1 MSVFIKVNL
10 LSLLLDFIYIINGCQ
25 VGVLDLS
32 FIGTNV
38 KCEITDSTPGYVIT
52 YQPCGDYVVCSC
64 DCNSDGQS
72 FMALA
77 TTLDRTGQYKTCT
90 ELAMSTDIATFGRQK
105 INGNNAYVITYDE
118 SLSGESIDLR
128 FYCGE
133 TTLDSTRTTCGIEP
147 GLEPIRYYLEIYSSN
162 ACTAANGAGV
172 KSGLSGGW
180 IFIICIIWV
189 FILYCFIGYL
199 INGFRTKNWKDIKGN
214 IPNYGLWVSLPKA
227 CIAGCIFTFGYCM
240 GKCLKNRNND
250 ANETLV
256 DDEY

>member
-1 MSVFIKVNL
+1 MSVFIKVKI
-10 LSLLLDFIYIINGCQ
+10 LLLLLGFICIINGCK

-32 FIGTNV
+32 FIDANV
-38 KCEITDSTPGYVIT
+38 KCEFPEPTPEYVIT
-52 YQPCGDYVVCSC
+52 YQPCLDNVTCHC
-64 DCNSDGQS
+64 DCSSDGHH

-77 TTLDRTGQYKTCT
+77 TKLDSSGQHSTCT
-90 ELAMSTDIATFGRQK
+90 ELAVSTDIATFGRQE

-133 TTLDSTRTTCGIEP
+133 TTLDSARTACGIEP

-180 IFIICIIWV
+180 IFIIWYV
-189 FILYCFIGYL
+189 F
-199 INGFRTKNWKDIKGN
+199 
-214 IPNYGLWVSLPKA
+214 
-227 CIAGCIFTFGYCM
+227 
-240 GKCLKNRNND
+240 
-250 ANETLV
+250 LV
-256 DDEY
+256 